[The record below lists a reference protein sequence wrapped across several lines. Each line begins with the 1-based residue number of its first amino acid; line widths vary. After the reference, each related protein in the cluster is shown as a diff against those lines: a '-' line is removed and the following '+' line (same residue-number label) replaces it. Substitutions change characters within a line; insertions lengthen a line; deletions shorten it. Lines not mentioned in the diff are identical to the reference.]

1 MQRNGVDYMMMP
13 IDMDKLNEVLVEAE
27 VAGYITIDV
36 DEDGEDIINVT
47 GLGAAFANKMGSTSL
62 WDNLVNREGMSK

>member
-47 GLGAAFANKMGSTSL
+47 ELGAACAIKMGSTSC
-62 WDNLVNREGMSK
+62 

>member
-1 MQRNGVDYMMMP
+1 MMMP

-47 GLGAAFANKMGSTSL
+47 ELVAAFANKMGSTSL